1 MLLSP
6 QHKFIIY
13 FFPFLTPSI
22 YAQTTQICDS
32 TNATTNSGR
41 YTFFPDITTTDK
53 SGYQCTDVSCP
64 LQEEMRTVKTNLI
77 LFKFSLAD
85 ENSGSVGSTTQF
97 NTTFSWSSSPD
108 IPAPPSFPSL
118 TLNLPSIL
126 PIAISNI
133 SLFPLTNNWALY
145 PGNPLHTIS
154 ATTPDSLLNA
164 SVIAACYLNIYLDLE
179 PSLSLDKRFSATK
192 ISIWQANYG
201 GLIPLGYN
209 DTTSTI
215 TRPVIN
221 LAGISYTLYVSQTS
235 PSTSSSPSNSNSST
249 IVNDEPQVPQTIYTW
264 FPSVNATTLTAMDI
278 SPLLNYLWREV
289 YISSNT
295 YVGFVE
301 WGLDARNSIGNVTW
315 SVYETGMTVK
325 PGTPVRAVGMG
336 RRKEVGRGEMLALV
350 GLFVGA
356 VVLFG

>member
-1 MLLSP
+1 MLLKP
-6 QHKFIIY
+6 QYKIIIY
-13 FFPFLTPSI
+13 LFSFLIPSI
-22 YAQTTQICDS
+22 YAETTQICDS
-32 TNATTNSGR
+32 TNATTKSGR
-41 YTFFPDITTTDK
+41 YTFFPDITITDK
-53 SGYQCTDVSCP
+53 DGYQCTD
-64 LQEEMRTVKTNLI
+64 
-77 LFKFSLAD
+77 FSLAD

-97 NTTFSWSSSPD
+97 NTTFSWSSPD
-108 IPAPPSFPSL
+108 ISTPRSFPSL
-118 TLNLPSIL
+118 ALNLPSIL
-126 PIAISNI
+126 PISISNI

-164 SVIAACYLNIYLDLE
+164 SVIAACYLNIYLDLK
-179 PSLSLDKRFSATK
+179 PSLSLDKQFSATK

-201 GLIPLGYN
+201 GLMPLGYN
-209 DTTSTI
+209 DTASTI

-235 PSTSSSPSNSNSST
+235 PSTSSSPASNLSSST
-249 IVNDEPQVPQTIYTW
+249 VVNDEPQVPQTIYTW
-264 FPSVNATTLTAMDI
+264 YPSINATTLTAMDI

-289 YISSNT
+289 YISSNA

-301 WGLDARNSIGNVTW
+301 WGLDARNSNGNITW

-350 GLFVGA
+350 GLFFGA

>member
-1 MLLSP
+1 MFLSP
-6 QHKFIIY
+6 RYKFIIY
-13 FFPFLTPSI
+13 LFPFLTPSI
-22 YAQTTQICDS
+22 HAEITQICDS
-32 TNATTNSGR
+32 TNATTKSGR

-53 SGYQCTDVSCP
+53 DGYQCTD
-64 LQEEMRTVKTNLI
+64 
-77 LFKFSLAD
+77 FSLAD

-108 IPAPPSFPSL
+108 ISTPHSFPSL
-118 TLNLPSIL
+118 ALNLPSIL
-126 PIAISNI
+126 PISVSNI

-192 ISIWQANYG
+192 ISVWQANYG

-209 DTTSTI
+209 DTASTI

-235 PSTSSSPSNSNSST
+235 PSTSSPPASNVTSST
-249 IVNDEPQVPQTIYTW
+249 VVNDEPQVPQTIYTW
-264 FPSVNATTLTAMDI
+264 YPSINATTLTAMDI

-301 WGLDARNSIGNVTW
+301 WGLDARNSNGNITW

-350 GLFVGA
+350 GLFFGA

>member
-1 MLLSP
+1 MLFRP
-6 QHKFIIY
+6 QYKIIIY
-13 FFPFLTPSI
+13 LFPFLTPSI

-32 TNATTNSGR
+32 TNATTTSGR

-53 SGYQCTDVSCP
+53 DGYQCTD
-64 LQEEMRTVKTNLI
+64 
-77 LFKFSLAD
+77 FSLAD
-85 ENSGSVGSTTQF
+85 ENSGSVGSTTLF
-97 NTTFSWSSSPD
+97 NTTFSWSSPD
-108 IPAPPSFPSL
+108 SSTPHSFPSL

-154 ATTPDSLLNA
+154 ATTPDSLQNA

-179 PSLSLDKRFSATK
+179 PSLSLDKRFAATK

-209 DTTSTI
+209 DTASTI

-235 PSTSSSPSNSNSST
+235 PSTSSSSSSSNSST
-249 IVNDEPQVPQTIYTW
+249 GVDDDPHVPQTIYTW
-264 FPSVNATTLTAMDI
+264 YPSINATTLTAMDI

-289 YISSNT
+289 YISSNA
-295 YVGFVE
+295 YIGFVE
-301 WGLDARNSIGNVTW
+301 WGLDARNSNGNVTW
-315 SVYETGMTVK
+315 SVYKTGMTVK

-336 RRKEVGRGEMLALV
+336 RRKEVWRGEMLALV
-350 GLFVGA
+350 GLCVGA

>member
-1 MLLSP
+1 MLLSS
-6 QHKFIIY
+6 QYKIIIY
-13 FFPFLTPSI
+13 LFPLLTPSI
-22 YAQTTQICDS
+22 YAETTQICDS
-32 TNATTNSGR
+32 TNATTKSGR

-53 SGYQCTDVSCP
+53 DGYQCTD
-64 LQEEMRTVKTNLI
+64 
-77 LFKFSLAD
+77 FSLAD

-97 NTTFSWSSSPD
+97 NTTFSWSSPD
-108 IPAPPSFPSL
+108 ISTPHSFPSL
-118 TLNLPSIL
+118 ALNLPSIL
-126 PIAISNI
+126 PVSISNI

-209 DTTSTI
+209 DTASTI

-235 PSTSSSPSNSNSST
+235 PSTSSFPTSNLSSST
-249 IVNDEPQVPQTIYTW
+249 VANDEPRVPQTIYTW
-264 FPSVNATTLTAMDI
+264 YPSINATTLTAMDI

-289 YISSNT
+289 YISSNA

-301 WGLDARNSIGNVTW
+301 WGLDARNGNGNITW

-350 GLFVGA
+350 GLFFGA
-356 VVLFG
+356 VMLFG

>member
-1 MLLSP
+1 MLLKP
-6 QHKFIIY
+6 QYKIIIY
-13 FFPFLTPSI
+13 LFPFLAPSI
-22 YAQTTQICDS
+22 YAETTQICDS
-32 TNATTNSGR
+32 TNATTKSGR

-53 SGYQCTDVSCP
+53 DGYQCTD
-64 LQEEMRTVKTNLI
+64 
-77 LFKFSLAD
+77 FSLAD

-108 IPAPPSFPSL
+108 ISTPQAFPSL
-118 TLNLPSIL
+118 ALNLPSIL
-126 PIAISNI
+126 PISISNI

-209 DTTSTI
+209 DTASTI

-235 PSTSSSPSNSNSST
+235 PSTSSSPASNLSSST
-249 IVNDEPQVPQTIYTW
+249 VANDEPQVPQTIYTW
-264 FPSVNATTLTAMDI
+264 YPSINATSLTAMDI

-289 YISSNT
+289 YISSNA

-301 WGLDARNSIGNVTW
+301 WGLDARNSNGNITW

-350 GLFVGA
+350 GLFFGA